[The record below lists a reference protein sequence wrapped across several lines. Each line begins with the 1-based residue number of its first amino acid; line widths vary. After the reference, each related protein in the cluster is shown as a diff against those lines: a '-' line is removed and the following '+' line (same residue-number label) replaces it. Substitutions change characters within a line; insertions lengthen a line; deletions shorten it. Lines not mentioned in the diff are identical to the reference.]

1 MPFALD
7 VLSLVLGFVFG
18 AGIVLLLRSG
28 GIGQAEAGRL
38 AAEADF
44 TLRQNDDLRT
54 DAIQRE
60 RLPTG
65 LRAELGDA
73 RTVQAQLQTRLEQER
88 LASAEKI
95 ALPERAE
102 AKLSD
107 AFK

>member
-1 MPFALD
+1 MSFALD

-44 TLRQNDDLRT
+44 AHRQNDDLRAE
-54 DAIQRE
+54 AIQRE
-60 RLPTG
+60 RELTA

-73 RTVQAQLQTRLEQER
+73 RTAKAQLQTRLEQER
-88 LASAEKI
+88 LV
-95 ALPERAE
+95 PPRR
-102 AKLSD
+102 
-107 AFK
+107 